1 MKKKQSKTIPIGKL
15 LPGNKYFLKNRKDE
29 DRGELY
35 LSGKQKMLG
44 YVNYE
49 NPTRIINGKKF
60 YPTGDIVSLD
70 KKKNFIFLGRKK
82 DYIKVSGYRV
92 NLNRVENILRTGTKL
107 SCVTVAINGKIILF
121 IIRNNIKKSLILNKL
136 QNLFFK

>member
-121 IIRNNIKKSLILNKL
+121 IIRNNIKKKLNFEQAPK
-136 QNLFFK
+136 FIFK